1 MNTAFETTD
10 LPALHSIN
18 IYPEDFIIACGIH
31 RLRPEELL
39 QHFIKHFHL
48 ASLWCGASD
57 NIEHAVTETVL
68 DYLKPGER
76 DIELYKTDVPLR
88 RKWLKKLEVL
98 MKRDGHLPEMQL
110 RKNLTYTLSASSS
123 EILKHKEES
132 ATLSLPGGYTVDL
145 NSSFII
151 MCFMFG
157 VNATAVLQH
166 LVDNISLAK
175 DAAQNQF
182 GEAPFNPF
190 MNFFHNIA
198 REGFRDSKELRNAGF
213 YVYDH
218 LLVELYDK
226 MKEEQDYE
234 IRLAAFTEHYY
245 KWYNAIKEIPIRPA
259 IR

>member
-1 MNTAFETTD
+1 MNTAFETTH
-10 LPALHSIN
+10 LAEQTSIMS
-18 IYPEDFIIACGIH
+18 YPQHFIIACGIH
-31 RLRPEELL
+31 RIRPEDFV
-39 QHFIKHFHL
+39 QKFIKNFHL

-57 NIEHAVTETVL
+57 NTEHAVTEAVL

-88 RKWLKKLEVL
+88 RKWLKKLVVI
-98 MKRDGHLPEMQL
+98 MKRDGQLPEMQL
-110 RKNLTYTLSASSS
+110 RTNLTYTLSACSS
-123 EILKHKEES
+123 EILKHKAEP

-157 VNATAVLQH
+157 VTATEVLQH
-166 LVDNISLAK
+166 LVNNISMAK

-190 MNFFHNIA
+190 MNFFHNVA
-198 REGFRDSKELRNAGF
+198 RESFRDSKELRKAGF

-218 LLVELYDK
+218 LLVELYEN
-226 MKEEQDYE
+226 MKAEQDYE
-234 IRLAAFTEHYY
+234 IRLAAFTAHYN
-245 KWYNAIKEIPIRPA
+245 KWYQA
-259 IR
+259 IRYIPV

>member
-10 LPALHSIN
+10 LPNINSIN
-18 IYPEDFIIACGIH
+18 NYPEDFLIACAIH
-31 RLRPEELL
+31 RLRAEEIL

-57 NIEHAVTETVL
+57 NTEHAVTEAVL
-68 DYLKPGER
+68 NYLKPGER
-76 DIELYKTDVPLR
+76 AIELYKTDVPLR

-110 RKNLTYTLSASSS
+110 RKNLTYTISACGS

-132 ATLSLPGGYTVDL
+132 ATLSLPSGYTVDL
-145 NSSFII
+145 NYSFII
-151 MCFMFG
+151 MCFIFG
-157 VNATAVLQH
+157 VTATEVLQH
-166 LVDNISLAK
+166 LISNISLAK

-198 REGFRDSKELRNAGF
+198 REGFRDSKELRKAGF

-218 LLVELYDK
+218 LLVELYEK
-226 MKEEQDYE
+226 MKEEQDYD
-234 IRLAAFTEHYY
+234 IRHAAFTEHYC
-245 KWYNAIKEIPIRPA
+245 KWYQAIQNIPI
-259 IR
+259 